1 MLAMGSCVCVCARTS
16 ACARSLRA
24 LTRHYTPPHTH
35 LQPPRTGAVIAC
47 RLLMCLIVLDVC
59 SHRLRPIRRQ
69 LFDVVCTQGISD
81 VSGDVRRRRPD
92 ATGDVRGTGPR
103 DRAHARAPACQRGSC
118 PTRDYATPRRCDL
131 KPRSESRAQYSNM
144 RGWDTCFK
152 PSWDMCEPWNMKCGI
167 LSDCGTKKVSIVQ
180 NNSICGLQL
189 LAHNTIFDPF
199 WL

>member
-1 MLAMGSCVCVCARTS
+1 MHGVGTSQARDCGSCRARKRRTQVLAMGSCVCVCARTS

-131 KPRSESRAQYSNM
+131 KPRSFESRAQYERIQTLLGRVEHEM
-144 RGWDTCFK
+144 R
-152 PSWDMCEPWNMKCGI
+152 
-167 LSDCGTKKVSIVQ
+167 
-180 NNSICGLQL
+180 
-189 LAHNTIFDPF
+189 NTV
-199 WL
+199 